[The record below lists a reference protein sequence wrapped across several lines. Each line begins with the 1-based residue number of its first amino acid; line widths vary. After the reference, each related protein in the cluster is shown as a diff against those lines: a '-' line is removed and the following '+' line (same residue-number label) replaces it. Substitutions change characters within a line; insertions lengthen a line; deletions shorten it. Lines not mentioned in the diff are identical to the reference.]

1 MIRSSITAQFNVL
14 FVLWRVCVWHLPV
27 FAVPGNRSH
36 FCHSKPLISRTAG
49 LFMLPLLPLMME
61 NCAECTYP
69 ISEDISMGLMFAGT
83 HTCSW
88 RWCWL
93 LCVT

>member
-1 MIRSSITAQFNVL
+1 MYYLCFGAYVSALACLQQYLAAT
-14 FVLWRVCVWHLPV
+14 PT
-27 FAVPGNRSH
+27 
-36 FCHSKPLISRTAG
+36 FCHTKPCISRMAG

-69 ISEDISMGLMFAGT
+69 VSEDISMGLMFAGT

-88 RWCWL
+88 RWCGL
-93 LCVT
+93 LCVTT

>member
-1 MIRSSITAQFNVL
+1 
-14 FVLWRVCVWHLPV
+14 
-27 FAVPGNRSH
+27 
-36 FCHSKPLISRTAG
+36 
-49 LFMLPLLPLMME
+49 MLPLLPLMME

-88 RWCWL
+88 RWCGL
-93 LCVT
+93 LCVTYAWCSTAGAGVRCCAFLHRFGVNSVEGSDMLT

>member
-1 MIRSSITAQFNVL
+1 
-14 FVLWRVCVWHLPV
+14 
-27 FAVPGNRSH
+27 
-36 FCHSKPLISRTAG
+36 
-49 LFMLPLLPLMME
+49 MLPLLPLMME

-88 RWCWL
+88 RWGGL